1 MLRPEN
7 SLLIWAYIIAMF
19 DLICASL
26 FAGLCLD
33 TIFEH
38 LSWLTIFA
46 VVFGIFWVSMIVVL
60 LVGIYARN
68 PRCVRAWILFSEGGI
83 LLEMCLL
90 LYAFFSQ
97 STFQA
102 GLVRNG
108 LFLMSGLIVEL
119 IFLYTIYQFYKAL
132 ARCKRCKRP
141 LESNSMSR

>member
-1 MLRPEN
+1 
-7 SLLIWAYIIAMF
+7 MF

-38 LSWLTIFA
+38 
-46 VVFGIFWVSMIVVL
+46 
-60 LVGIYARN
+60 RN
-68 PRCVRAWILFSEGGI
+68 PRCLRAWILFSEGGI

-119 IFLYTIYQFYKAL
+119 VFLYTIYQFYKAL

-141 LESNSMSR
+141 LESNSKSR